1 MTAPDAPADTAVAPV
16 AVTAAADASEAP
28 EGHTAAPALHRID
41 FWFDAIS
48 PYAWLA
54 FDQLPRALAGISH
67 HVVYQPLLLA
77 GVLGHWGQKGPAE
90 IAPKRAWTYRQVL
103 WQAAQQGTVLQLP
116 QPHPFNPLA
125 LQRLALACAP
135 AGGTPNRRV
144 VEALFRHAWCRDGA
158 DPQDPHA
165 LAQLRD
171 SLAPQRDP
179 AGEAVKREL
188 RERTQAAIAQG
199 LFGVPTLVWQGRP
212 FFGADAL
219 PMLRDALAGGPWFSG
234 AAWQTAG
241 QQPAGVA
248 RRG

>member
-1 MTAPDAPADTAVAPV
+1 MPM
-16 AVTAAADASEAP
+16 TAAAP
-28 EGHTAAPALHRID
+28 PTAPASAEASQAAAAEAGPPAASPMHRIE
-41 FWFDAIS
+41 FWFDVIS

-54 FDQLPRALAGISH
+54 FDALPRALAGISH

-144 VEALFRHAWCRDGA
+144 VEALFRHVWCRGGA
-158 DPQDPHA
+158 DPNEPEA
-165 LAQLRD
+165 LVGLCER
-171 SLAPQRDP
+171 LAPQRAPDSP
-179 AGEAVKREL
+179 AVKDEL
-188 RERTQAAIAQG
+188 RAHTQAAIDLG
-199 LFGVPTLVWQGRP
+199 LFGVPSLVWQGQV

-219 PMLRDALAGGPWFSG
+219 PMLRDALTGGAWFTGPDWAAAGR
-234 AAWQTAG
+234 
-241 QQPAGVA
+241 QPAGA
-248 RRG
+248 QRRA